1 MVELKIEANQDL
13 RVLAYHELEAL
24 VELIGGSLELVS
36 DLPNLMVNYDGS
48 IDTLR
53 NVLCRAALIKRVWVI
68 DREKEHKLLELDRS
82 RYRVLRR
89 GREGGSAAIDLR
101 IARLLINLAR
111 VREGSLFLDPFIGT
125 GIIAHEA
132 LMVGARVV
140 GIDIN
145 YKPLYSIHDT
155 YIDLIN
161 SDFTLSPVR
170 DETIDSIATDP
181 PYNRLS
187 MIDKDIE
194 TLYREFANEAYRVL
208 RIGGYIAFS
217 HPTYINALDWFLS
230 LGFELV
236 GGGLQ
241 YVHGGLSRLIYVFK
255 KV

>member
-1 MVELKIEANQDL
+1 
-13 RVLAYHELEAL
+13 
-24 VELIGGSLELVS
+24 
-36 DLPNLMVNYDGS
+36 
-48 IDTLR
+48 
-53 NVLCRAALIKRVWVI
+53 
-68 DREKEHKLLELDRS
+68 
-82 RYRVLRR
+82 
-89 GREGGSAAIDLR
+89 
-101 IARLLINLAR
+101 
-111 VREGSLFLDPFIGT
+111 
-125 GIIAHEA
+125 
-132 LMVGARVV
+132 VV